1 MYTDNLTETKTE
13 KNCHNLNHTDG
24 NYRIRTR
31 DKMVEFSLTVYTL
44 SCCNKKYG
52 SYQGHEKFS
61 EQSWGN
67 NGINTNNCMLTGS
80 AEPMV

>member
-13 KNCHNLNHTDG
+13 KNSHNLNHTDG

-44 SCCNKKYG
+44 SV
-52 SYQGHEKFS
+52 
-61 EQSWGN
+61 
-67 NGINTNNCMLTGS
+67 L
-80 AEPMV
+80 